1 MPESIPTLQSATDF
15 VLSHATDDDLTRL
28 AAAIKQRRTALA
40 SIRTATLTT
49 GATVRIANIKP
60 KYLDGLTGRIVQIDG
75 KHATVA
81 LDADA
86 DSTDRL
92 RYTSQSRY
100 IMPTEATSFDL
111 RGIPLT
117 CCLPTG

>member
-1 MPESIPTLQSATDF
+1 MPESTPTLQSATEF
-15 VLSHATDDDLTRL
+15 VLSHATDDDLNRL
-28 AAAIKQRRTALA
+28 FTAIKQRRAALG

-49 GATVRIANIKP
+49 GTTVRLASLTP
-60 KYLDGLTGRIVQIDG
+60 KYLNGLTGRIAQIDG
-75 KHATVA
+75 KRATVA
-81 LDADA
+81 LDA

-100 IMPTEATSFDL
+100 VVPTDATSFDL
-111 RGIPLT
+111 RGVPLA

>member
-1 MPESIPTLQSATDF
+1 MPESTPTLQSATDF

-28 AAAIKQRRTALA
+28 AAAIKQRRPALA

-49 GATVRIANIKP
+49 GVAVRIANVKP
-60 KYLDGLTGRIVQIDG
+60 KYLDGLTGRIAQIDG

-81 LDADA
+81 LDAD
-86 DSTDRL
+86 SIDRL

-100 IMPTEATSFDL
+100 VVPTEATSFDL

>member
-15 VLSHATDDDLTRL
+15 VLSHSTDDDLTRL
-28 AAAIKQRRTALA
+28 AATIKQRRTALA

-60 KYLDGLTGRIVQIDG
+60 KFLDGLTGRIVQIDG
-75 KHATVA
+75 THATVA
-81 LDADA
+81 LDAD
-86 DSTDRL
+86 STDRL
-92 RYTSQSRY
+92 RHTSQSRY
-100 IMPTEATSFDL
+100 IMPTETTSFDL

>member
-15 VLSHATDDDLTRL
+15 VLSHASDDDLTRL
-28 AAAIKQRRTALA
+28 AAAMKQRRAALG

-49 GATVRIANIKP
+49 GATVRIAGIRP
-60 KYLDGLTGRIVQIDG
+60 KYLNELTGQIARIDG
-75 KHATVA
+75 KHATVT
-81 LDADA
+81 LDA

-92 RYTSQSRY
+92 RYASQSRFVV
-100 IMPTEATSFDL
+100 PTEAASFDL
-111 RGIPLT
+111 RGVPLT